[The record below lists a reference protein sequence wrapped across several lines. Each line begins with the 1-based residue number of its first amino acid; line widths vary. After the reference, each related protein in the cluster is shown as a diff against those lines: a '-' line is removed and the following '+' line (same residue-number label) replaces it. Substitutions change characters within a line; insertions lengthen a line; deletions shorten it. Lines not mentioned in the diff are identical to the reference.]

1 MPINAYK
8 HKIRT
13 FAVIQQSWRAALITR
28 SDSLYTTDRVIN
40 AALRDCWITANP
52 QI

>member
-8 HKIRT
+8 YQIRT
-13 FAVIQQSWRAALITR
+13 FAVMQRSWRAALIKR
-28 SDSLYTTDRVIN
+28 SDSLYTKDRVIN
-40 AALRDCWITANP
+40 AALRDYWITANP